1 MASQIGTT
9 FGAFVGSERELYKDD
24 HNNKVAMSL
33 SQVTRYLRFVDIVH
47 GRYVEASK
55 SCAQASRRRLDWGK
69 QRSGTGYLTADEIDQ
84 LRHEA
89 ELFERLH
96 LEIESFFIFATIAL
110 DKIAHVVEDYFWP
123 ARGLSLKSHGK
134 WHKSAT
140 NFAREK
146 GIQLPDQMPSTMECL
161 QRQVVDHRD
170 KYVTH
175 QRNPRTMFAT
185 YGTADDAMRIGTT
198 HLYPRDSDAQAKSP
212 HVDDI
217 VANLDAY
224 VEQLM
229 DLIVSNRAKSR
240 YDVLSG

>member
-9 FGAFVGSERELYKDD
+9 FGAFVGSERELYEDD

-47 GRYVEASK
+47 SRYAEVSK
-55 SCAQASRRRLDWGK
+55 SCAQASRRRFGENK
-69 QRSGTGYLTADEIDQ
+69 QKSGTGILTADEIDQ
-84 LRHEA
+84 LTQEA

-110 DKIAHVVEDYFWP
+110 DKIAHFVEDYFGP

-134 WHKSAT
+134 WHKSVT

-146 GIQLPDQMPSTMECL
+146 GIQLPEQMPFTMESL
-161 QRQVVDHRD
+161 QRQVIDHRD
-170 KYVTH
+170 KHVTH

-198 HLYPRDSDAQAKSP
+198 HLYPRGSDAQAKSP
-212 HVDDI
+212 HVDDV
-217 VANLDAY
+217 VANLDSY
-224 VEQLM
+224 VKQLM
-229 DLIVSNRAKSR
+229 ALIVTNRAKSR
-240 YDVLSG
+240 YNVLSG